1 VPEEEVVVVRE
12 CRARGAAP
20 DELARIAASVRDRL
34 ARDVG
39 VPAHNVVL
47 VPPGTV
53 ARTTS
58 GKIQRRL
65 MRGRFLGG
73 ELAILHADLSPAV
86 RALLGEAAGRAP
98 GGDAS

>member
-1 VPEEEVVVVRE
+1 MVVRE
-12 CRARGAAP
+12 CRADRVAP
-20 DELARIAASVRDRL
+20 DELAHVAARVRDRL
-34 ARDVG
+34 TRDVG

-65 MRGRFLGG
+65 LRRRFLGG
-73 ELAILHADLSPAV
+73 ELPILHAELSPAV
-86 RALLGEAAGRAP
+86 RTRLGEAAG
-98 GGDAS
+98 GDAS

>member
-1 VPEEEVVVVRE
+1 VPVPEEEVVVVRE
-12 CRARGAAP
+12 YRARRVEP
-20 DELARIAASVRDRL
+20 DELARAVASVRDHLTRE
-34 ARDVG
+34 VG

-53 ARTTS
+53 SRTTS

-65 MRGRFLGG
+65 LRRRFLGG
-73 ELAILHADLSPAV
+73 ELEILHADLSPAV
-86 RALLGEAAGRAP
+86 RARLGDPA